1 MKLCTFEVRTHL
13 GRHRRLGAVTAS
25 GIVDLNFAC
34 ASLTGNYKQ
43 ADALAPPSM
52 RDFLEYGSMAAARQA
67 VNERVAD
74 RGANDET
81 ILYFPEQV
89 RMLAPIPNPTSVR
102 DFYAFEDHVKTGFEK
117 RGETMPQEWYE
128 MPVYYKGNRFSVIG
142 HEHEVPWPDYTQ
154 YLDYELELGFVIGR
168 DGYDLTPEVA
178 HSYLFGVTI
187 YNDFSARDIQRKEG
201 AGGLGP
207 AKGKDFATGL
217 GPWITTAD
225 EIDVHDLIMVA
236 RVNGE
241 EWSHGSSSAIMWSVE
256 EIIAYISKAEGV
268 HAGEIIGS
276 GTVGFGCGLELG
288 RKLQPGDVVFFQN
301 TVWAGLSHAAI
312 YIGGGRIIAAPH
324 TGTNV
329 QIQSVG
335 SATSAG
341 RP

>member
-102 DFYAFEDHVKTGFEK
+102 DFYAFEDHVKKGFEK

-128 MPVYYKGNRFSVIG
+128 MPVYYKSG
-142 HEHEVPWPDYTQ
+142 HHNILGTEEDVLWPSFTEKF
-154 YLDYELELGFVIGR
+154 DYELELAAVIGKKGTNIKAE
-168 DGYDLTPEVA
+168 DAGEYIAGFTVM
-178 HSYLFGVTI
+178 
-187 YNDFSARDIQRKEG
+187 NDFSARDIQRKEMKVR
-201 AGGLGP
+201 LGP
-207 AKGKDFATGL
+207 AKGKDWATAL
-217 GPWITTAD
+217 GPWLVTTD
-225 EIDVHDLIMVA
+225 ELSDPYNLEMTA

-241 EWSHGSSSAIMWSVE
+241 VWSKGNSGSIFWKFEQMIEFLTRDDTV
-256 EIIAYISKAEGV
+256 YPGDV
-268 HAGEIIGS
+268 IGS
-276 GTVGFGCGLELG
+276 GTVGGGCGLELD
-288 RKLQPGDVVFFQN
+288 RWVKRGDVMELEVER
-301 TVWAGLSHAAI
+301 
-312 YIGGGRIIAAPH
+312 IGVLR
-324 TGTNV
+324 NRV
-329 QIQSVG
+329 V
-335 SATSAG
+335 
-341 RP
+341 